1 MIPLI
6 SQEALGHMLQLASL
20 LLCFVLGGT
29 SRVRSCRGE
38 SSGLCNLGL
47 CSRYEL
53 PSRCAHILRSVMC
66 RAAALDA
73 VCETNDI
80 VDELVCHFIAL
91 SAQTKLVM
99 LASVEYLICKLL
111 PRSAQHQKG
120 ARILL

>member
-1 MIPLI
+1 
-6 SQEALGHMLQLASL
+6 
-20 LLCFVLGGT
+20 
-29 SRVRSCRGE
+29 
-38 SSGLCNLGL
+38 
-47 CSRYEL
+47 
-53 PSRCAHILRSVMC
+53 MC

-120 ARILL
+120 ARILLGTPVAACSLFASDHFSVSSSGCFRHAVL